1 MPLQNTTTPQ
11 NTPIRQ
17 FSRGYTMFELVV
29 VLILLM
35 GVVVPLVSGIPFL
48 LSIGVAVV
56 VVASLFL
63 LVGLISSRAAAAR
76 VQTVQNAVSSLDP
89 KQRELFIEKAMQETG
104 KTREEVEAMINDFV
118 TGNPDTNSTKN
129 NDKDAS

>member
-1 MPLQNTTTPQ
+1 
-11 NTPIRQ
+11 
-17 FSRGYTMFELVV
+17 MFELVV